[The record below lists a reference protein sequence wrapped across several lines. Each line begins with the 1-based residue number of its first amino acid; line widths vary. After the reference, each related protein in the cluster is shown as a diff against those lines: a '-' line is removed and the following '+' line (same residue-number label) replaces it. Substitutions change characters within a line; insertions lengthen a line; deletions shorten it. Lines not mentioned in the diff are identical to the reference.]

1 MIKVFILQLIV
12 NKTSIKS
19 IGGNV
24 LWYTIKFA
32 KLQHFFV
39 ENGSRF
45 QCHPYLVMRVFH
57 FQAIDNC
64 DLIAKYF
71 VIRSLIELVIIIILQ

>member
-24 LWYTIKFA
+24 LWYTIKLA
-32 KLQHFFV
+32 KLQYFFV

-45 QCHPYLVMRVFH
+45 QCHPYLVVRVTH
-57 FQAIDNC
+57 FESMEKNLSED
-64 DLIAKYF
+64 
-71 VIRSLIELVIIIILQ
+71 ILSEPKATDAQNAAA

>member
-24 LWYTIKFA
+24 LWYTIKLA
-32 KLQHFFV
+32 KLQYFFV

-45 QCHPYLVMRVFH
+45 QCHPYLVVRVTH
-57 FQAIDNC
+57 FESMDKKILSEDILSKPNTTDAC
-64 DLIAKYF
+64 
-71 VIRSLIELVIIIILQ
+71 RSMKNI